1 MTIRFK
7 DFVPED
13 ITSGIAIMRKYEAA
27 EDVVARANVWASQSG
42 VSIMNVETVVMP
54 KALLSSG
61 TSGTSVAIDVGTAI
75 MSQWVQVVRVWYSAA
90 P

>member
-13 ITSGIAIMRKYEAA
+13 ITSGFAITRKYETA
-27 EDVVARANVWASQSG
+27 EDVVTRANAWVSQSG

-54 KALLSSG
+54 KVLLSSG
-61 TSGTSVAIDVGTAI
+61 TSGTSVAIDVGSAI
-75 MSQWVQVVRVWYSAA
+75 MSQWVQVVRVWYSAV